1 MYAAYTLIQTLAMLF
16 GYLHVPQQGWYDLYI
31 YFESW
36 LMHVL
41 VSRDDVYIFG
51 MAHLS
56 CAFKVLSIGEKVCF
70 SYAHSHKRF

>member
-1 MYAAYTLIQTLAMLF
+1 
-16 GYLHVPQQGWYDLYI
+16 
-31 YFESW
+31 
-36 LMHVL
+36 MHVL